1 MHQVT
6 RRSVIALAIFAC
18 ALASCGGDDSTAHV
32 TTSYFAPDSLGEVA
46 RVSAFVIEGRV
57 ISDPT
62 VHDVPPENVPP
73 PDAAGENSPSPAVFA
88 YEVVNVSVTRV
99 FGRPGTPAAPSVGE
113 TIVVGVPVQGEAA
126 PDTLSEDDPREEHT
140 SELQSLMRIS
150 YAVFCLKK
158 KRQ

>member
-73 PDAAGENSPSPAVFA
+73 PDAAGENSPSPAVFEIGRA
-88 YEVVNVSVTRV
+88 SCRERV
-99 FGRPGTPAAPSVGE
+99 CQYV
-113 TIVVGVPVQGEAA
+113 
-126 PDTLSEDDPREEHT
+126 
-140 SELQSLMRIS
+140 
-150 YAVFCLKK
+150 
-158 KRQ
+158 